1 MNDLQNIL
9 NIQEFATLP
18 QVTTKVLQ
26 YLEREDFSF
35 SELAKLIETDP
46 ALSIKLIKV
55 ANSPM
60 FATRADINS
69 IQQAVQVLGMNRVAN
84 LVLAVSIFSKFFVK
98 S

>member
-26 YLEREDFSF
+26 YIEREDFNF
-35 SELAKLIETDP
+35 KDLAKLIETDP

-60 FATRADINS
+60 FATRA
-69 IQQAVQVLGMNRVAN
+69 
-84 LVLAVSIFSKFFVK
+84 
-98 S
+98 